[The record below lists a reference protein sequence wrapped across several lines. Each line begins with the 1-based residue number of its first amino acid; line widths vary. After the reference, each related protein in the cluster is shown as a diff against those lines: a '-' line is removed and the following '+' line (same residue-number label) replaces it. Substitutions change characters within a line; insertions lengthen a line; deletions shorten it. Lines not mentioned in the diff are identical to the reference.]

1 MKLGKLILN
10 VLMLCCLI
18 ACRGNTTTSTSA
30 DNQSQTSQVEESVK
44 SALDEMCDYLEKKGV
59 VLGEKSTKNGAMV
72 GAVEGIGYSESGAE
86 IYIYS
91 SNAPSSF
98 EIFGIKMDFDATNG
112 IFALTFSSGK
122 EKKQDIIE
130 VFKKAKTN

>member
-59 VLGEKSTKNGAMV
+59 VLGEKSTKNGSMV
-72 GAVEGIGYSESGAE
+72 GAVEGIGYSESGRKSTF
-86 IYIYS
+86 IV
-91 SNAPSSF
+91 
-98 EIFGIKMDFDATNG
+98 
-112 IFALTFSSGK
+112 LTHLHLLKFL
-122 EKKQDIIE
+122 E
-130 VFKKAKTN
+130 